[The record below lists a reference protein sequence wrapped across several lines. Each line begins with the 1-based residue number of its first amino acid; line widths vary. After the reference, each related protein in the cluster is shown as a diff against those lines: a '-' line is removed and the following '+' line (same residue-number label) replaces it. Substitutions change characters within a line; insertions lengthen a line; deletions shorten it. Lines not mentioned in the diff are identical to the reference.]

1 MYTKKEIHTGGDQ
14 KLRGNP
20 IHAARNRG
28 QHFESLDIIRKS
40 LTLNRST
47 IHQSDSGR
55 QGNLQKGLRWKPR
68 RSPYKR

>member
-1 MYTKKEIHTGGDQ
+1 MSTKKEIHTGGDQ

-47 IHQSDSGR
+47 IHQSDSG
-55 QGNLQKGLRWKPR
+55 
-68 RSPYKR
+68 